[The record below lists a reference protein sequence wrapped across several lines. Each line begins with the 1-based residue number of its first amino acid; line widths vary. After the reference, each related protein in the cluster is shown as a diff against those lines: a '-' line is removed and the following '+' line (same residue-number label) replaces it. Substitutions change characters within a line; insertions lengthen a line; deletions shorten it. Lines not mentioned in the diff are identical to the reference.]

1 MKKEPEYTI
10 RVIDARGMVHPEPF
24 ERVVEALTTLGRDE
38 RVKLV
43 LNREPLPLYRFLEGN
58 GYEYRV
64 SPQAGGVCEI
74 LIWESRGK

>member
-10 RVIDARGMVHPEPF
+10 RVIDARAMVHPEPF
-24 ERVVEALTTLGRDE
+24 ERVVEALTSLARDE

-43 LNREPLPLYRFLEGN
+43 LDREPIPLYRFLQAN

-64 SPQAGGVCEI
+64 SPQPGGIYEI
-74 LIWESRGK
+74 LIWEPVRK